1 MASRRPPIDACC
13 RSTGFSLIEALA
25 ALALGLFVIASAVA
39 LQARA
44 SAALRV
50 LDTHARMH
58 ETARQAL
65 AVIESDVRMAGY
77 WGLASGHQNV
87 STHPS
92 FTFPARCGGAPW
104 ASDVA
109 NPIDGTNNRYL
120 SLANCAASAGGAQP
134 GADVL
139 IVRRASARD
148 IPLTSSTVP
157 AAVRDEVLLIST
169 REQAQLFVPQDT
181 GNAIP
186 PVFPLLAA
194 PGMGPPSELRSLLVH
209 AYYVSVESSVS
220 RSIPALRRKLL
231 TGGPGISDEEIAP
244 GVEDLQF
251 RVGADV
257 DGDGAIDSYFEP
269 EAVPAG
275 ARAVC
280 VQLWL
285 RMRSVERS
293 GAAAAFGATSYAD
306 RTWPA
311 SNDGFA
317 RMLVTKTIHVRNG
330 RP

>member
-1 MASRRPPIDACC
+1 MRFRRSSRCLLRLAWGHPRSCAACWCTRTTSAS
-13 RSTGFSLIEALA
+13 S
-25 ALALGLFVIASAVA
+25 
-39 LQARA
+39 RA
-44 SAALRV
+44 S
-50 LDTHARMH
+50 
-58 ETARQAL
+58 
-65 AVIESDVRMAGY
+65 
-77 WGLASGHQNV
+77 
-87 STHPS
+87 
-92 FTFPARCGGAPW
+92 
-104 ASDVA
+104 
-109 NPIDGTNNRYL
+109 
-120 SLANCAASAGGAQP
+120 
-134 GADVL
+134 
-139 IVRRASARD
+139 
-148 IPLTSSTVP
+148 
-157 AAVRDEVLLIST
+157 
-169 REQAQLFVPQDT
+169 
-181 GNAIP
+181 
-186 PVFPLLAA
+186 
-194 PGMGPPSELRSLLVH
+194 
-209 AYYVSVESSVS
+209 S

>member
-1 MASRRPPIDACC
+1 MGSRCLPGAASCRDA
-13 RSTGFSLIEALA
+13 GFSVVEAVA
-25 ALALGLFVIASAVA
+25 ALALGLFFIAAAVA

-44 SAALRV
+44 STALRV

-65 AVIESDVRMAGY
+65 AVIESDVRMAGF
-77 WGLASGHQNV
+77 WGLAPTHETV
-87 STHPS
+87 SIHPS

-104 ASDVA
+104 ATDVA
-109 NPIDGTNNRYL
+109 NPLNGTNNRYL
-120 SLANCAASAGGAQP
+120 SLANCAASAGSAQP

-139 IVRRASARD
+139 IVRRASARE
-148 IPLTSSTVP
+148 IALTSSTVP
-157 AAVRDEVLLIST
+157 TAVRDEVLLIST
-169 REQAQLFVPQDT
+169 REQGQLFVPQDT
-181 GNAIP
+181 SNAIP
-186 PVFPLLAA
+186 TGFPLAGA

-209 AYYVSVESSVS
+209 AYYVSVESSVGPT
-220 RSIPALRRKLL
+220 IPALRRKLL
-231 TGGPGISDEEIAP
+231 TGGPGVSDEEIAP

-269 EAVPAG
+269 EAIPAG

-285 RMRSVERS
+285 RLRSVERS

-317 RMLVTKTIHVRNG
+317 RMLVTKTIQVRNG

>member
-1 MASRRPPIDACC
+1 MGIWRPPSFAAC
-13 RSTGFSLIEALA
+13 RNTGFSLVEALA
-25 ALALGLFVIASAVA
+25 ALALGLFVIAAAVA
-39 LQARA
+39 LHARA

-50 LDTHARMH
+50 LDIHARMH

-65 AVIESDVRMAGY
+65 AVIESDVRMAGF
-77 WGLASGHQNV
+77 WGLAHTHENV
-87 STHPS
+87 SPHPS
-92 FTFPARCGGAPW
+92 FNFPARCGGAPW
-104 ASDVA
+104 TTAVA
-109 NPIDGTNNRYL
+109 NSIDGTNNRYL
-120 SLANCAASAGGAQP
+120 SVANCAASAGGPQP

-148 IPLTSSTVP
+148 IPLTSNTVP
-157 AAVRDEVLLIST
+157 AAARDEVLLIST
-169 REQAQLFVPQDT
+169 RERGQLFVPQDNS
-181 GNAIP
+181 NAIP
-186 PVFPLLAA
+186 TGFPLAAA

-209 AYYVSVESSVS
+209 AYYVSVESSVG

>member
-1 MASRRPPIDACC
+1 MEGLCPTCAASRRDA
-13 RSTGFSLIEALA
+13 GFGLVEALT
-25 ALALGLFVIASAVA
+25 ALALGLFVIAAAVA
-39 LQARA
+39 LHARA

-77 WGLASGHQNV
+77 WGLAPSHENV

-104 ASDVA
+104 ATAVA
-109 NPIDGTNNRYL
+109 SPIDGTNNRYL
-120 SLANCAASAGGAQP
+120 GLANCVASAGGAQP

-139 IVRRASARD
+139 IVRRASARE
-148 IPLTSSTVP
+148 ITLTSSTVP
-157 AAVRDEVLLIST
+157 AAVRDEVLLMST
-169 REQAQLFVPQDT
+169 REQAQLFVPQDN

-186 PVFPLLAA
+186 AGFPLLAA

-209 AYYVSVESSVS
+209 AYYVSVESSVG

-231 TGGPGISDEEIAP
+231 TGGPNVSDEEIAP

-251 RVGADV
+251 RVGADM
-257 DGDGAIDSYFEP
+257 DDDGAIDGYFEP
-269 EAVPAG
+269 ESLPAG
-275 ARAVC
+275 ASAVC

-285 RMRSVERS
+285 RLRSVERS
-293 GAAAAFGATSYAD
+293 GAAAAFTASSYAD

-311 SNDGFA
+311 SNDGYA
-317 RMLVTKTIHVRNG
+317 RLLVTKTIHVRNS